1 MPSTLDEVTQ
11 LLEVDQGACL
21 WFRCQLYHFKAFVT
35 LMGVYDF
42 EPQFPH
48 KYTGRTSPV
57 CVCCENKATER
68 KPSIVPASGGH
79 SVTVYSVLF
88 RDNQR
93 VYEKA
98 SYKY

>member
-1 MPSTLDEVTQ
+1 MVQMPALPFQSFCDLGWVSTTLSLSFLTNT
-11 LLEVDQGACL
+11 LEGHHQ
-21 WFRCQLYHFKAFVT
+21 
-35 LMGVYDF
+35 
-42 EPQFPH
+42 
-48 KYTGRTSPV
+48 